1 MRSGLVR
8 SFAWVGCLAAAAA
21 FAPNSQAAS
30 ITAQLTCSLNILNS
44 SGSCNNIGPFG
55 TVKIDDTPGN
65 GDLLL
70 TVDLLNATPKFRD
83 LMLNFAGTALTISSS
98 DGQATLTPNGF
109 SINPYTGLFDV
120 GKSGGQGWSYSG
132 TGPYTTTLVGG
143 GGVDLLLADFMTLDS
158 LGNLQVALHIQDI
171 GSASGG
177 DCDGSGEKDPCVP
190 GKEGDGSLKIGG
202 TFTRDGEVPDVP
214 EPSTMLLM
222 GGALLGLAM
231 LRKKRNS

>member
-1 MRSGLVR
+1 MRSGLVKG
-8 SFAWVGCLAAAAA
+8 FAWVGCLAAAAA

-70 TVDLLNATPKFRD
+70 TVDLFNATPKFRD
-83 LMLNFAGTALTISSS
+83 LMLNFAGTATTISSS
-98 DGQATLTPNGF
+98 DGQAELDPDGF
-109 SINPYTGLFDV
+109 SIAPYGGLFDV
-120 GKSGGQGWSYSG
+120 GESGGQGWNYSG
-132 TGPYTTTLVGG
+132 TGPYITTLSGD
-143 GGVDLLLADFMTLDS
+143 VDLLLSDFMTLDS
-158 LGNLQVALHIQDI
+158 EGNLQVALHIQDI

-190 GKEGDGSLKIGG
+190 GKDGDGSLKIGG
-202 TFTRDGEVPDVP
+202 GFQFDDEVPDVP

-231 LRKKRNS
+231 LRKKRNT